1 MSIIYFVWGPLSIVY
16 VSIETNTS
24 DSALYYPYFLPSSG
38 GTDEKRL
45 KDN

>member
-1 MSIIYFVWGPLSIVY
+1 MSIIYFVWGLLSIVY
-16 VSIETNTS
+16 VGIETNTS
-24 DSALYYPYFLPSSG
+24 DSVVYSPYFLPSSG